1 MIIVYNIFLL
11 KKYIKIILFNMIW
24 KYKKLNVDC
33 SKVNILIKFM
43 EIALWII

>member
-1 MIIVYNIFLL
+1 
-11 KKYIKIILFNMIW
+11 MIW

-43 EIALWII
+43 KIALW